1 MDILSMFTEQL
12 NDPKVLEQLGKKA
25 GAKPKSLNKAAS

>member
-1 MDILSMFTEQL
+1 MDILSMVTEQL

-25 GAKPKSLNKAAS
+25 GAKPDHT

>member
-12 NDPKVLEQLGKKA
+12 NDPKVLEQLGKKV
-25 GAKPKSLNKAAS
+25 GAKPDHT